1 MPANPYEVLG
11 VSRSAS
17 AEEITKAYR
26 KLAQK
31 YHPDRNAGDK
41 AAEAKFKEVNNAYEV
56 LSDPQ
61 KKQMYDMT
69 GQTGG
74 AGGFPGGGAGG
85 FPGGFQGAQVDPQ
98 AAEEMFRSVFGGG
111 GPGGGFDFG
120 SMFGG
125 AAGGQR
131 RGKQQRGGSRA
142 RPPEEVNT
150 DVRVPFLTAA
160 TGGSVSIDVGG
171 REIDVRIP
179 AGIEEGKKLRVPA
192 SATGSVD
199 VYLRVLID
207 PHPYF
212 KREGNDVL
220 VEVPISPAE
229 AILGGKVDV
238 PTLDGGELTVK
249 VPPGTSSG
257 ARVRLKG
264 KGIAGGD
271 QYLVMKIVVPAKPD
285 DATKKL
291 MEEYAA
297 HNTHDPR
304 ANVGWR

>member
-1 MPANPYEVLG
+1 MPTNPYEVLG

-31 YHPDRNAGDK
+31 YHPDRNGGDK

-74 AGGFPGGGAGG
+74 PGGFPGGAGG
-85 FPGGFQGAQVDPQ
+85 FPGGFPGGQVDPQ
-98 AAEEMFRSVFGGG
+98 AAEELFRTMFGGAG
-111 GPGGGFDFG
+111 GAPGGGFDFG
-120 SMFGG
+120 GMFGN
-125 AAGGQR
+125 AAGQK
-131 RGKQQRGGSRA
+131 RGKQQRGSRA
-142 RPPEEVNT
+142 RPPEDVNT

-160 TGGSVSIDVGG
+160 TGGTVNIDVGG
-171 REIDVRIP
+171 REITVRIP

-192 SATGSVD
+192 SATGGVD

-229 AILGGKVDV
+229 AILGAKVDV
-238 PTLDGGELTVK
+238 PTLTGDTLTVK

-271 QYLVMKIVVPAKPD
+271 QMLVVKIVVPAKPD
-285 DATKKL
+285 EALKEL
-291 MEEYAA
+291 MQEYQSI
-297 HNTHDPR
+297 NTHDPR
-304 ANVGWR
+304 ANVGWK

>member
-1 MPANPYEVLG
+1 MPTNPYEVLG

-17 AEEITKAYR
+17 TEEITKAYR

-61 KKQMYDMT
+61 KKQMFDAT
-69 GQTGG
+69 GHVGG
-74 AGGFPGGGAGG
+74 AGGFPGGAGG
-85 FPGGFQGAQVDPQ
+85 FPGGFSGGQQMDPQ
-98 AAEEMFRSVFGGG
+98 AAEELFRSMFGGG
-111 GPGGGFDFG
+111 AGAPGGGFDFG

-125 AAGGQR
+125 AGGGR
-131 RGKQQRGGSRA
+131 RGGKRGG
-142 RPPEEVNT
+142 RPQPPMEDVET
-150 DVRVPFLTAA
+150 EVRVPFLTAA
-160 TGGSVSIDVGG
+160 NGGSVTISIGG
-171 REIDVRIP
+171 REINVRIP

-199 VYLRVLID
+199 VYLKVFTD

-220 VEVPISPAE
+220 LEVPISAAE
-229 AILGGKVDV
+229 AILGAKVDV
-238 PTLDGGELTVK
+238 PTLTGDELTVK
-249 VPPGTSSG
+249 VPAGTSSG
-257 ARVRLKG
+257 GRVRLKG

-271 QYLVMKIVVPAKPD
+271 QFLVFKIVVPAKPD

-291 MEEYAA
+291 MEEYARL
-297 HNTHDPR
+297 NTADPR
-304 ANVGWR
+304 ANTGW

>member
-1 MPANPYEVLG
+1 MPTNPYEVLG

-31 YHPDRNAGDK
+31 FHPDRNAGDK

-61 KKQMYDMT
+61 KKQMFDAT
-69 GQTGG
+69 GQVGG
-74 AGGFPGGGAGG
+74 AGGFPGGSGG
-85 FPGGFQGAQVDPQ
+85 FPGGQQMDPQ
-98 AAEEMFRSVFGGG
+98 AAEELFRNMFGGAG
-111 GPGGGFDFG
+111 GAPGGGFDFG
-120 SMFGG
+120 SVFGG
-125 AAGGQR
+125 GGGKRAGG
-131 RGKQQRGGSRA
+131 KRGGGRA
-142 RPPEEVNT
+142 RPQMEDVES
-150 DVRVPFLTAA
+150 DVRVPFMLAA
-160 TGGSVSIDVGG
+160 NGGSVSINVGG

-192 SATGSVD
+192 SATGGVD
-199 VYLRVLID
+199 VYLKVLID

-220 VEVPISPAE
+220 LEVPISAAE
-229 AILGGKVDV
+229 AILGAKVDV
-238 PTLDGGELTVK
+238 PTLNGDTLTVK
-249 VPPGTSSG
+249 VPAGTSSG
-257 ARVRLKG
+257 GRVRLKG

-271 QYLVMKIVVPAKPD
+271 QFLVFKIVVPAKPD

-291 MEEYAA
+291 MEEYARL
-297 HNTHDPR
+297 NTADPR
-304 ANVGWR
+304 ANAGW

>member
-1 MPANPYEVLG
+1 MPTNPYEVLG

-26 KLAQK
+26 KMAQK

-61 KKQMYDMT
+61 KKQMFDAT
-69 GQTGG
+69 GQVGG
-74 AGGFPGGGAGG
+74 AGGFPGG
-85 FPGGFQGAQVDPQ
+85 QQMDPQ
-98 AAEEMFRSVFGGG
+98 AAEELFRNMFGGG
-111 GPGGGFDFG
+111 GAPGGGFDFG
-120 SMFGG
+120 SAFGG
-125 AAGGQR
+125 GGKRAGG
-131 RGKQQRGGSRA
+131 KRGGSRA
-142 RPPEEVNT
+142 RPQMEDVET
-150 DVRVPFLTAA
+150 DVRVPFMLAA
-160 TGGSVSIDVGG
+160 NGGNVSINVGG
-171 REIDVRIP
+171 REIGVRIP

-192 SATGSVD
+192 SATGGVD
-199 VYLRVLID
+199 VYLKVLID

-220 VEVPISPAE
+220 LEVPISAAE

-238 PTLDGGELTVK
+238 PTLNGDTLTVK
-249 VPPGTSSG
+249 VPAGTSSG

-271 QYLVMKIVVPAKPD
+271 QFLVFKIVVPAKPD
-285 DATKKL
+285 DATKAL
-291 MEEYAA
+291 MEEYAKL
-297 HNTHDPR
+297 NTTDPR
-304 ANVGWR
+304 ANAGW

>member
-1 MPANPYEVLG
+1 MPASPYEVLG

-26 KLAQK
+26 KLAQQ
-31 YHPDRNAGDK
+31 YHPDRNAGDP
-41 AAEAKFKEVNNAYEV
+41 AAVAKFKEVNNAYEV

-61 KKQMYDMT
+61 KKQMFDAT
-69 GQTGG
+69 GQVGG
-74 AGGFPGGGAGG
+74 AGGFPGGAGG
-85 FPGGFQGAQVDPQ
+85 FPGGPQMDPQ
-98 AAEEMFRSVFGGG
+98 AAEELFRNMFGGAG
-111 GPGGGFDFG
+111 GAPGGGFDFG
-120 SMFGG
+120 SVFGG
-125 AAGGQR
+125 GGGKRAGGKR
-131 RGKQQRGGSRA
+131 AGSRS
-142 RPPEEVNT
+142 RPPEDVES
-150 DVRVPFLTAA
+150 DVRVPFLLAA
-160 TGGSVSIDVGG
+160 NGGNVSITVSG

-199 VYLRVLID
+199 VYLKVLID

-220 VEVPISPAE
+220 LEVPISAAE

-238 PTLDGGELTVK
+238 PTLNGDTLTVK
-249 VPPGTSSG
+249 VPAGTSSG

-271 QYLVMKIVVPAKPD
+271 QFLVFKVVVPAKPD
-285 DATKKL
+285 DATKGL
-291 MEEYAA
+291 MEEYAKL
-297 HNTHDPR
+297 NVTDPR
-304 ANVGWR
+304 ANAGW